1 MFTKIRN
8 RLTLLFSICMMLF
21 LLLFIISSYFLLSL
35 GVYQDSKTMVQNVIA
50 HEWEDHRDDIKRS
63 PRHEQAEKETEH
75 NQHDEAFYYIVDR
88 NGQVID
94 EHESFPELHVAILE
108 RIKGWNPRPG
118 ETRTEI
124 FYVQNH
130 KPVRLML
137 AGQLFDGKKPN
148 LQVIYAGIDITQQHD
163 ALERIIVTQ
172 VTAAVV
178 FLALSSLLAYYMA
191 NRAMRPIM
199 RSFARQREFVADA
212 SHELRTPLSVLHS
225 SIEVVESEE
234 EERLSEFSRQILH
247 DAKDEVRM
255 MTSLVGDLL
264 TLARADSG
272 VLEVNRQSFDLV
284 DLSDQLARTFQPVL
298 ARRNQTFTLH
308 VPETLPV
315 YADAERIK
323 QLLYILLENAGKY
336 TPDGGRIT
344 LEVGM
349 ERKGK
354 EEHIRLA
361 VQDTGIG
368 IPPEQQARIFD
379 RFYRVDKGR
388 SRQMGGTGLGLAI
401 AEWIV
406 QAHGGTI
413 HLQSTVGVGST
424 FTVLLPAIIDKPKR
438 NES

>member
-8 RLTLLFSICMMLF
+8 RLTLLFSVCMMLF
-21 LLLFIISSYFLLSL
+21 LLLFIVSGYFLLSL
-35 GVYQDSKTMVQNVIA
+35 ALYHDSRELVQSAVA
-50 HEWEDHRDDIKRS
+50 HEWDDHQDDIENPS
-63 PRHEQAEKETEH
+63 QHEKAEKKIEYK
-75 NQHDEAFYYIVDR
+75 QHDREFYYVLDR
-88 NGQVID
+88 NGKAIKGD
-94 EHESFPELHVAILE
+94 EALPELRTAILE
-108 RIKGWNPRPG
+108 RVKDWKPQPNEI
-118 ETRTEI
+118 RTET
-124 FYVQNH
+124 FYLRDGN
-130 KPVRLML
+130 PVRMMI
-137 AGQLFDGKKPN
+137 AGQAFYDHKSYIGA
-148 LQVIYAGIDITQQHD
+148 IYAGVDITGQDQ
-163 ALERIIVTQ
+163 ALKRIITIQ
-172 VTAAVV
+172 ASASVV
-178 FLALSSLLAYYMA
+178 FLAISSLLAYYMA

-234 EERLSEFSRQILH
+234 AERISEFSRQILH

-284 DLSDQLARTFQPVL
+284 DLSNQLARTFQPVL
-298 ARRNQTFTLH
+298 ARRNQTFTLR

-344 LEVGM
+344 LEVSM

-424 FTVLLPAIIDKPKR
+424 FTVLLPTTTDKKR

>member
-21 LLLFIISSYFLLSL
+21 LLLFIVTSYFLLSL
-35 GVYQDSKTMVQNVIA
+35 AVYQDSKTMVQSVIA
-50 HEWEDHRDDIKRS
+50 HEWEDHRGDIKR
-63 PRHEQAEKETEH
+63 PPLHEQAEKDTEH
-75 NQHDEAFYYIVDR
+75 NQHDEAFYYIVGR

-94 EHESFPELHVAILE
+94 GHESFPELRAAILE
-108 RIKGWNPRPG
+108 RVKGWNPRPG

-124 FYVQNH
+124 FYIQNH

-137 AGQLFDGKKPN
+137 AGQMFDEKKSN
-148 LQVIYAGIDITQQHD
+148 IQTIYAGIDITQQHD
-163 ALERIIVTQ
+163 ALERIMVIQ
-172 VTAAVV
+172 VAAAVV
-178 FLALSSLLAYYMA
+178 FLVLSSVLAYYMA

-247 DAKDEVRM
+247 DAKDEVQM

-284 DLSDQLARTFQPVL
+284 DLSHQLARTFQPVL
-298 ARRNQTFTLH
+298 AQRNQSFTLH

-336 TPDGGRIT
+336 TPDGGCIT
-344 LEVGM
+344 LEIGM

-368 IPPEQQARIFD
+368 IPPEQQARIFG
-379 RFYRVDKGR
+379 RFYRIDKGR

-424 FTVLLPAIIDKPKR
+424 FTVLLPTTIDKAKR
-438 NES
+438 NEL